1 MSKNWLPR
9 WEMEGR
15 EPTFIRDDVSHTLF
29 GGTKY
34 LWGNVP
40 AIDVL
45 QLEKNE
51 GFSYDK
57 DLRLLFAG
65 KLSLSNYYG

>member
-1 MSKNWLPR
+1 MSKNWKPQ
-9 WEMEGR
+9 WELEGR
-15 EPTFIRDDVSHTLF
+15 DPTFMSDHDSCAVF

-51 GFSYDK
+51 GVSYDK
-57 DLRLLFAG
+57 NLRLLFAG
-65 KLSLSNYYG
+65 KISFSP